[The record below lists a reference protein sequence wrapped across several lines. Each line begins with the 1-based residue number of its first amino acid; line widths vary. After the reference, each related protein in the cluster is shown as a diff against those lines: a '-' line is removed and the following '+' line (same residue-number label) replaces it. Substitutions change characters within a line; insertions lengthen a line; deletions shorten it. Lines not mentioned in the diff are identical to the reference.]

1 MIRSFFLLSVR
12 NLLGRNKAFT
22 IINICGLTVGF
33 ASILL
38 VALFIHDEYSFDRFN
53 TKADRVQRIILD
65 FTSEE
70 GNTVQWART
79 SAPIGKYLAGAFPE
93 VEQVV
98 RLRKNPGTDLL
109 VNAEIKFYEE
119 RLFFADSSLFKVF
132 DVKLKTG
139 NPDKALTDKNSI
151 VVTEELAH
159 KYFGDSDP
167 IGRTLRLN
175 NKADLKVTGVI
186 EAMPGNSHFIADAFV
201 TFSTLDDFLGEK
213 RLTHWGWMD
222 HYTYVLLTDGS
233 ASEQL
238 EKKLPELIKKN
249 APEWV
254 AENEKL
260 YLQPLTS
267 IHLHSDRKD
276 EVTPNSNESY
286 SYILGT
292 IAVFILL
299 MACANFINVSTAT
312 LVSRFKEISI
322 QKVLGASKLHLVL
335 CFWIESIL
343 MCIVALVMAYLL
355 ALLALP
361 YFNQVTGKYISLLDN
376 LWLITPSL
384 LLTLFIGLLSS
395 IVPTIQAAT
404 LNVLKIGKP
413 YGESLGKSAIRT
425 ILITFQFAISILL
438 ITATWIVS
446 SQFSFL
452 KSSRFGFVSDNVIT
466 IPVKDRSQ
474 NDRHQTISKEI
485 GELTGVEEVSYS
497 SSMPGANNAYTYTY
511 TFTGTEVGEQT
522 MAAFLVDDNFFELYE
537 IKLKEGRLPN
547 IESKDTITEVV
558 LNEAAVEQ
566 FHLSS
571 PIGQL
576 VTGQVKGKVVGIIE
590 NFNYASLHS
599 SIEPM
604 ILYSY
609 PANFRF
615 VSIKLNQGS
624 FQNVISSL
632 DKKWQE
638 LYPGYPLEYNFLNEA
653 IQNLYGAEFQLSK
666 AYTVFSFIA
675 VIIAGVGLIGLATYL
690 LTRKLKEISI
700 RKVFGSSVGRIVLWI
715 YSGYLKIIII
725 ASIVAWGVGYY
736 VMQNW
741 LDGFAFK
748 TEIEVYYFV
757 IPPLIM
763 TLLLLVATGFQSL
776 KAAGTNPVE
785 NLRNE

>member
-1 MIRSFFLLSVR
+1 
-12 NLLGRNKAFT
+12 
-22 IINICGLTVGF
+22 
-33 ASILL
+33 
-38 VALFIHDEYSFDRFN
+38 
-53 TKADRVQRIILD
+53 
-65 FTSEE
+65 
-70 GNTVQWART
+70 
-79 SAPIGKYLAGAFPE
+79 
-93 VEQVV
+93 
-98 RLRKNPGTDLL
+98 
-109 VNAEIKFYEE
+109 
-119 RLFFADSSLFKVF
+119 
-132 DVKLKTG
+132 
-139 NPDKALTDKNSI
+139 
-151 VVTEELAH
+151 
-159 KYFGDSDP
+159 
-167 IGRTLRLN
+167 
-175 NKADLKVTGVI
+175 
-186 EAMPGNSHFIADAFV
+186 
-201 TFSTLDDFLGEK
+201 
-213 RLTHWGWMD
+213 
-222 HYTYVLLTDGS
+222 
-233 ASEQL
+233 
-238 EKKLPELIKKN
+238 
-249 APEWV
+249 
-254 AENEKL
+254 
-260 YLQPLTS
+260 
-267 IHLHSDRKD
+267 LHSDRKD
-276 EVTPNSNESY
+276 EVTPNSKESY

-299 MACANFINVSTAT
+299 MACANFVNVSTAT

-335 CFWIESIL
+335 YFWIESSL
-343 MCIVALVMAYLL
+343 MCIVALVVAYLL

-361 YFNQVTGKYISLLDN
+361 YFSQVTGKYISLLDN

-404 LNVLKIGKP
+404 LNVLKIGKS
-413 YGESLGKSAIRT
+413 YGESLGKSTIRT

-452 KSSRFGFVSDNVIT
+452 KSSRFGFASDNVIT

-474 NDRHQTISKEI
+474 NDRHQTISKKI
-485 GELTGVEEVSYS
+485 GELTGVEKVSYS

-511 TFTGTEVGEQT
+511 SFMGTDVGEQT
-522 MAAFLVDDNFFELYE
+522 MAAFLVDEFFFELYE

-547 IESKDTITEVV
+547 IESKDTVTEVV

-638 LYPGYPLEYNFLNEA
+638 LYPGYPLEYTFLNET
-653 IQNLYGAEFQLSK
+653 IQKLYGAEFQLSK
-666 AYTVFSFIA
+666 AYTVFSLIA

-725 ASIVAWGVGYY
+725 ASVVAWGVGYY

-748 TEIEVYYFV
+748 TNLEVYYFV